1 MSGTIYNPYNLPG
14 SGTYLAEQKFNIT
27 GLLSGTMYSL
37 GVKDPVTNVTHN
49 LKLTAVYQEYT
60 SPKLVINYINSEV
73 LNTTIQVSGA
83 RSIPIQDVE
92 GKGLNPNV
100 IYQEQTPDNWVGN
113 VEWGSYNRPKIRA
126 GSVHSLA
133 LTNTGKITGWGS
145 NTYGQL
151 DIPRSL
157 SGVTAIATGL
167 RHSVAL
173 TNTGKLTAWGQN
185 LFGQL
190 NIPPN
195 LTGVTSVA
203 VGQNH
208 SLALTN
214 TGLLTGWGQ
223 NTYGQLNVPPDLTGV
238 TAIAVGSFHSLALT
252 NTGVVSGWGAPFFA
266 HAPAGLS
273 GVTAIAAGDRH
284 SLALTDTG
292 TVTGWGMNQYGQL
305 DIPPQ
310 LSGVTA
316 IAAGQRHSVALTDK
330 GTVIAWGDTG
340 YGQTDVPPALTGVA
354 SIDAGVHYCL
364 ALTYTGLVT
373 GWGSNE
379 FGELNIPHSL
389 YSSGSMIVRTADN
402 YGASIYYDP
411 DTSRWI
417 LRSLRNVMIEQSD
430 VVSSSATKPWEVN
443 WSDMNADGFSTLI
456 LLPLSGINNN
466 GGISLTFSSNEILT
480 SQKVSITLNNG
491 TDVVTLT
498 GLRDTP
504 IIFSRLNSELIDN
517 NDLILTD
524 EGRNRTWNL
533 KAHIGLG
540 RDASYIKHNDNA
552 YYQTGDTIIFPY
564 NEANRPSKGR
574 IEYKNKI
581 YNEGDTLHL
590 S

>member
-14 SGTYLAEQKFNIT
+14 SGTYLAEQLFSIT
-27 GLLSGTMYSL
+27 SLPSGTYFL
-37 GVKDPVTNVTHN
+37 GVNDPVTNITHN
-49 LKLTAVYQEYT
+49 LKLSAVYQEYT
-60 SPKLVINYINSEV
+60 SPRLNINYINSEV
-73 LNTTIQVSGA
+73 LNATIQVSGA
-83 RSIPIQDVE
+83 RNIPAEDVE

-113 VEWGSYNRPKIRA
+113 VEWGSYIRPKISA
-126 GSVHSLA
+126 GSIHSLA

-145 NTYGQL
+145 NLYGQL
-151 DIPRSL
+151 DIPGSL

-238 TAIAVGSFHSLALT
+238 TAITVGSFHSLALT
-252 NTGVVSGWGAPFFA
+252 NAGFVSGWGAEGFA

-273 GVTAIAAGDRH
+273 GVIAIAAGDRH
-284 SLALTDTG
+284 SLALTNTG
-292 TVTGWGMNQYGQL
+292 YVTGWGMNQYGQL

-316 IAAGQRHSVALTDK
+316 IAAGHRHSLALTDK
-330 GTVIAWGDTG
+330 GTVVAWGDVG

-354 SIDAGVHYCL
+354 SIDAGVHYSL

-373 GWGSNE
+373 GWGSND
-379 FGELNIPHSL
+379 FGEIDIPPTL
-389 YSSGSMIVRTADN
+389 YSSGSMIVRTTDN
-402 YGASIYYDP
+402 YVASIYYDP
-411 DTSRWI
+411 DASRWI
-417 LRSLRNVMIEQSD
+417 LRSLRNVMIERSD

-443 WSDMNADGFSTLI
+443 WSDMNVDGIRTLI

-466 GGISLTFSSNEILT
+466 GGISLTFSSNESLT
-480 SQKVSITLNNG
+480 SEKVSIGLDTG
-491 TDVVTLT
+491 TGVVTLT

-504 IIFSRLNSELIDN
+504 IVFSRLNSELIDN
-517 NDLILTD
+517 NDLIITD
-524 EGRNRTWNL
+524 EAKNRTWNL
-533 KAHIGLG
+533 KVHIGLG
-540 RDASYIKHNDNA
+540 RDTSYIKHNDNA
-552 YYQTGDTIIFPY
+552 YYQTGDTIIFPF
-564 NEANRPSKGR
+564 NQANRPSKAR

-581 YNEGDTLHL
+581 YNKGDTLYL